1 MSVMEMGNR
10 IWADRGEVAREV
22 GLSLSALGR
31 NSVEYV
37 NDDGLSVINLEMR
50 GGVEISATFNDQ
62 EFDGKPLKAQLT
74 FHVGEHTFPIGTH
87 MGTCAGLAE
96 RMAEIS
102 VPENA
107 RRHMVSTENHE
118 GFSALKAAVGAQ

>member
-37 NDDGLSVINLEMR
+37 NDDGQSVINLEMR
-50 GGVEISATFNDQ
+50 GGVDITATFTDQ
-62 EFDGKPLKAQLT
+62 DFDGQPLTSQLT
-74 FHVGEHTFPIGTH
+74 FHVGEHTFPIGMH
-87 MGTCAGLAE
+87 IGTCAGLAQK
-96 RMAEIS
+96 MAEIS

-107 RRHMVSTENHE
+107 RRHMVATENHE
-118 GFSALKAAVGAQ
+118 GFSALKTTVGAR